1 MTDQNGTLAGRLW
14 EAGDSQWSETAQGSH
29 SPHFPLRIR
38 PSVPVEASRGHR
50 PAPGPALDHPSMLDT
65 TLRSLLRRYS
75 GRDDVQFV
83 SLLTAEDWFTLQAPL
98 RSRILHVDD
107 SGEFDAVLTWVQQLL
122 ARGQTV
128 VLTLDARQVA
138 QRFARLAA
146 DLCRPG
152 HALLLVILELPKNEG
167 NDPLL
172 RLLQRLPLTVLIPSE
187 LRDARQVVRRKPLGR
202 NGLAIVLACAE
213 ADVEI
218 LEDCRRESS
227 RRAGEVVDVALVT
240 YGPMVN
246 QALLVARRL
255 EDLGTSTRVVKCPEV
270 SPIIARRLWG
280 LAGQA
285 HKIVVMEHS
294 RHAGAIGDAIRR
306 CLSPVLVQSCLIE
319 DSSASNREMVA
330 ARLAREIRDERP
342 VAAVRRGN
350 GDLVPTGWRDTVLS
364 TALTPDEERW
374 FNEYRMLGTRGKYL
388 WQWSQVGADLTMLP
402 SVNSALRSHVTET
415 KVLSITLCVILDDIA
430 DHGGDPDWLS
440 FLGRTVLGQEVG
452 DFPGGTNEQA
462 RTLSVVRQLAE
473 EYRDRVKSY
482 PRAAEFADLLAYDHR
497 QYLNALE
504 FSLLSSHDLFSL
516 NSTEQGVYLPHG
528 MHMMSFGMLDMMC
541 SSGLAIGDVGPLRSV
556 LWHLQAMG
564 GLANQL
570 STWRRELKEGDFTS
584 QIFSLALEHGD
595 IGLDDLQRIDSGRI
609 RAGIERGRH
618 EAVLLQF
625 WQDHYRRC
633 ERKSRHIRTVD
644 VGFLL
649 RNHEEFLRL
658 HLDSRGYL

>member
-14 EAGDSQWSETAQGSH
+14 EAGDSQWPETDQSSP

-50 PAPGPALDHPSMLDT
+50 PSPGPALDHPSMLDT

-75 GRDDVQFV
+75 GRDDVQFI

-98 RSRILHVDD
+98 RSRILYVDD
-107 SGEFDAVLTWVQQLL
+107 SGEFDAVLAWAQQLL
-122 ARGQTV
+122 VRGQTV
-128 VLTLDARQVA
+128 VLALDARQVA
-138 QRFARLAA
+138 QCFARLAA

-152 HALLLVILELPKNEG
+152 HSLLLVILERPTNEG

-172 RLLQRLPLTVLIPSE
+172 RLLQRLPLTVLVPSE
-187 LRDARQVVRRKPLGR
+187 SRDARQVVRRKPLGR
-202 NGLAIVLACAE
+202 NGLAIVVVR
-213 ADVEI
+213 ADVEVP
-218 LEDCRRESS
+218 ENCSHESI

-240 YGPMVN
+240 YGPLVN

-255 EDLGTSTRVVKCPEV
+255 EDLGTSARIVKCPEV
-270 SPIIARRLWG
+270 SPMNSRRFWG

-285 HKIVVMEHS
+285 HKIVVMEPS
-294 RHAGAIGDAIRR
+294 RYAGVIGDAIRR
-306 CLSPVLVQSCLIE
+306 CLSPVPVQSCLI
-319 DSSASNREMVA
+319 DDITSASREVA
-330 ARLAREIRDERP
+330 AARIVGEIKGEWSE
-342 VAAVRRGN
+342 AGSRRGN
-350 GDLVPTGWRDTVLS
+350 GEFVRTGWRDTVLS

-374 FNEYRMLGTRGKYL
+374 FNEYRTLGTRGKYL

-402 SVNSALRSHVTET
+402 SVNSTLRSHVTET

-440 FLGRTVLGQEVG
+440 HLGRTVLGQDVG
-452 DFPGGTNEQA
+452 DFPSGTNEQA
-462 RTLSVVRQLAE
+462 RTLSVVRQLAA

-482 PRAAEFADLLAYDHR
+482 PRSAEFADLLAYDHR

-541 SSGLAIGDVGPLRSV
+541 SSELAIADVGPLRSV

-595 IGLDDLQRIDSGRI
+595 IGLDDLRRIDSGRI